1 MPIIGVRELAR
12 HNREL
17 LEKVEKEK
25 VPYLVTRNGRPVAAL
40 VPVDPAD
47 AERYVI
53 AAAPEFAQSRRQAD
67 AEIAMGQTRPLE
79 DLADEMLGHADAE
92 PEAPP
97 QESESHGVFVHRA
110 AMIDEMAMLFGRDVA
125 VECEYA
131 TQARLSELSRTV
143 HEAIA
148 GAASQDQLEEIHALN
163 AELFKTAMPV
173 FFSKKVAERTEGL
186 AEGSVEVDASEG
198 LIGPTLARETLE
210 QVSEYVTGV
219 NREII
224 GLGKEQPESLSLAS
238 YRLTLRALGRHGP
251 ATPGGIAAVRRVR
264 GT

>member
-12 HNREL
+12 RNREL
-17 LEKVEKEK
+17 LDKVEKEK

-47 AERYVI
+47 AERYVL
-53 AAAPEFAQSRRQAD
+53 AAAPEFVESRRQAD
-67 AEIAMGQTRPLE
+67 AEIAMGETRSLE
-79 DLADEMLGHADAE
+79 DVTQEMLGHADGE
-92 PEAPP
+92 PEEPQQEVAPA
-97 QESESHGVFVHRA
+97 GVFLNSA
-110 AMIDEMAMLFGRDVA
+110 AMVDEMAMLFGRKVA

-143 HEAIA
+143 QEAIA

-163 AELFKTAMPV
+163 VELFKTAMPV

-198 LIGPTLARETLE
+198 LIGPAVARETLE

-219 NREII
+219 NREIL

-238 YRLTLRALGRHGP
+238 YKLTLRALGRHGS
-251 ATPGGIAAVRRVR
+251 AKPGGIAAVRHDR